1 MKANTANTANTDKKV
16 RQILGDIYEVVNL
29 AYLSKNYFGKNR
41 NWLYHQLSGTTDG
54 TEDVFNEKDRQTL
67 KEALSDIASRL
78 NAAAE
83 QL

>member
-1 MKANTANTANTDKKV
+1 MGTEQKIIDQNV
-16 RQILGDIYEVVNL
+16 RQVLGDIYEVVNL
-29 AYLSKNYFGKNR
+29 AYLSKKYFGESR

-54 TEDVFNEKDRQTL
+54 TEDVFNNKDRQIL
-67 KEALSDIASRL
+67 KEALRDIASRL